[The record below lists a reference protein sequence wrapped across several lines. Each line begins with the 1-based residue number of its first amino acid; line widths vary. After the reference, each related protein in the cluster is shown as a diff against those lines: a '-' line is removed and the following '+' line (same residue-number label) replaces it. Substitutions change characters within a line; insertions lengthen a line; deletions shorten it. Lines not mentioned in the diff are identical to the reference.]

1 MFCFSQEIFLL
12 DQLLYIYP
20 INWISICVFPSFF
33 LFSDLPL
40 GSEPTL
46 ERRPVFPQHRG
57 VSPPGPK
64 RQRGHAVPQDDPRL
78 HLLIHVKKE
87 QNVQTC
93 AEPVGLAAWPVTLL
107 RRCALSWSLIDASSC
122 FAGQL
127 ESRGCFVFGIELC
140 FLQDFIAVC
149 IERFLLFICYS
160 FLIYYLN
167 FIWNSF

>member
-1 MFCFSQEIFLL
+1 MH
-12 DQLLYIYP
+12 IYP
-20 INWISICVFPSFF
+20 INWISICICSSFF

-46 ERRPVFPQHRG
+46 ERRSVFPEHRG

-64 RQRGHAVPQDDPRL
+64 CQRGHAVPQDDPRL
-78 HLLIHVKKE
+78 HLLIHVKKK

-93 AEPVGLAAWPVTLL
+93 TEPFGLAAWPVALL
-107 RRCALSWSLIDASSC
+107 RRCALSWSLIVAFSC

-140 FLQDFIAVC
+140 FLQDVIAVC
-149 IERFLLFICYS
+149 IERFLLCICYS
-160 FLIYYLN
+160 YLICYLN
-167 FIWNSF
+167 FICPFF